1 MRTYLAQGPMR
12 LETSLYTGWR
22 EKLMVVKPGTEKKEP
37 KSGSSPA
44 NRRPVRPYD
53 WKPVCR
59 SDGLKGAGMVGIV
72 YALLSA
78 VLFGVSAPFAKILLG
93 EISPWLLA
101 GLLYLGSGIGL
112 AIARL
117 IWRSK
122 EAGLAGQ
129 DVPWLGAAVL
139 AGGVAAPVL
148 LLFGL
153 AQSSASEASLLL
165 NLESVLTLV
174 IAWVVFKENVDRRL
188 MVGAVAIVAGAVVLS
203 WPEEADV
210 GLSWGPFLIAA
221 ACLAWA
227 IDNNLTR
234 KVSAA
239 DPMQIAMVKG
249 LAAGVVNVVIA
260 LLAGAPWPA
269 ATALGQA
276 ALLGFLSYGVSLT
289 LFVLALRHVGT
300 ARTGAYYSLAPFIGA
315 GTAILFL
322 GEPVTA
328 TFVAGGI
335 LMAIGLWLHLTEQHQ
350 HEHEHQPVVHDHLHV
365 HDEHHQHLHPPD
377 MSPEPHAHAHRHAR
391 LVHRHPHYP
400 DLHHRH
406 TH

>member
-1 MRTYLAQGPMR
+1 MI
-12 LETSLYTGWR
+12 
-22 EKLMVVKPGTEKKEP
+22 
-37 KSGSSPA
+37 
-44 NRRPVRPYD
+44 
-53 WKPVCR
+53 
-59 SDGLKGAGMVGIV
+59 GIV

-78 VLFGVSAPFAKILLG
+78 ALFGASAPFAKMLLG

-101 GLLYLGSGIGL
+101 GLLYLGSGLGL
-112 AIARL
+112 AIVRL

-122 EAGLAGQ
+122 EAGLSRS
-129 DVPWLGAAVL
+129 DLPWLAAAVL
-139 AGGVAAPVL
+139 SGGIVGPVL

-153 AQSSASEASLLL
+153 ARSSASETALLL

-174 IAWVVFKENVDRRL
+174 MAWVVFKENVDRRL
-188 MVGAVAIVAGAVVLS
+188 MIGAVSIVAGAVVLS
-203 WPEEADV
+203 WPKDASL
-210 GLSWGPFLIAA
+210 GLSWGPLLIAG

-249 LAAGVVNVVIA
+249 LVAGLANVAIALMLGASVPAAGTI
-260 LLAGAPWPA
+260 
-269 ATALGQA
+269 GQA
-276 ALLGFLSYGVSLT
+276 GLLGFFSYGVSLT

-315 GTAILFL
+315 GAAILLL
-322 GEPVTA
+322 GEPVTVA
-328 TFVAGGI
+328 FLAGGA
-335 LMAIGLWLHLTEQHQ
+335 LMAVGLWLHLTERHLHQ
-350 HEHEHQPVVHDHLHV
+350 HLHEPMEHEHVHV
-365 HDEHHQHLHPPD
+365 HDEHHQHSHAPGTPQ
-377 MSPEPHAHAHRHAR
+377 EPHVHVHRHAR
-391 LVHRHPHYP
+391 LIHRHPHYP